1 MSSFSI
7 SAGYTYSDNKKQ
19 KHIHLKKKKTSGHS
33 NSISTHNTSN
43 PGQERTDV
51 YKATKDNSFRKYYH
65 ISSDSRDSNMKRQE
79 FRKAITYLK

>member
-7 SAGYTYSDNKKQ
+7 SAGCTYSDNKKQ
-19 KHIHLKKKKTSGHS
+19 KHIHLKKNERTQQL
-33 NSISTHNTSN
+33 HNTSN

-79 FRKAITYLK
+79 FLKAITYLK